1 MDNKNNDKLIQQITC
16 PICKA
21 KVLLEY
27 EKKISKHNMMAS
39 YSIRVI
45 NGCKH
50 FVEGELINDNY
61 VRLLNSLIKDIQID
75 YNRLVESRAR
85 RKLQEMGL
93 NKEDIRGL
101 F

>member
-1 MDNKNNDKLIQQITC
+1 MENKINDKLIQQCCC

-27 EKKISKHNMMAS
+27 EKRLSHNMTT
-39 YSIRVI
+39 YNIKI
-45 NGCKH
+45 LQGCQH
-50 FVEGELINDNY
+50 FIEGELINDNY
-61 VRLLNSLIKDIQID
+61 VRLLNSIIQNKQQT
-75 YNRLVESRAR
+75 YNELVESRAR

-93 NKEDIRGL
+93 NREDIQGL

>member
-1 MDNKNNDKLIQQITC
+1 MENSDKLVQQCTC

-27 EKKISKHNMMAS
+27 EKKITQHSFMPS
-39 YSIRVI
+39 YTIKI
-45 NGCKH
+45 LKGCKH
-50 FVEGELINDNY
+50 FVEGEMINEQY
-61 VRLLNSLIKDIQID
+61 VRLLNSIIQNKQQS
-75 YNRLVESRAR
+75 YNELVESRAR

-93 NKEDIRGL
+93 NREDLSGL